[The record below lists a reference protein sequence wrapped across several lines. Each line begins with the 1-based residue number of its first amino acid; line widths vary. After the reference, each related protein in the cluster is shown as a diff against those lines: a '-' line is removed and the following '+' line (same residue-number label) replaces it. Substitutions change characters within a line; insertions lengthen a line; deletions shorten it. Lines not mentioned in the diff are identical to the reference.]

1 MAAVHTPNLPFRWD
15 VVTPDQVG
23 GLLDGVEPPPLWYA
37 DELVACTGRVIA
49 RSGDADLIFV
59 GRSLD
64 SMYDLLG
71 GALADT
77 SWRDRTHRLPLSFSV
92 GGRWV
97 GRRFRRR
104 RIGGPELAQ
113 ARLILEQLGLSPYA
127 LARRARP
134 VAFVDVVYGGDTFG
148 ELYALLRS
156 WIGREREPWGVIR
169 QKLRFVGVTSRRDT
183 SPKTWRW
190 QQHADWTRELP
201 SRSVLNVS
209 LDAQVWSYLGDN
221 QVKLTRTFPP
231 RQWLAQVP
239 GPQRDEQTRLALAE
253 AFALVELG
261 RSARARR
268 ALVRA
273 ITGEPAMAQPWSRAL
288 IGQLSGGSG

>member
-1 MAAVHTPNLPFRWD
+1 MHATNLPFRWD

-37 DELVACTGRVIA
+37 DELAACAGRVIA

-71 GALADT
+71 GALAGT
-77 SWRDRTHRLPLSFSV
+77 SWRDRTYRLPLSFSV
-92 GGRWV
+92 GGRWA
-97 GRRFRRR
+97 GGRFRPE
-104 RIGGPELAQ
+104 RIGGPQLAQ
-113 ARLILEQLGLSPYA
+113 ARLILDQLGLSPHA

-134 VAFVDVVYGGDTFG
+134 VAFVDVVYSGETFG
-148 ELYALLRS
+148 ELYTLLRS
-156 WIGREREPWGVIR
+156 WIEREREPWGVIR
-169 QKLRFVGVTSRRDT
+169 RKLRFVGVTSRRDT

-201 SRSVLNVS
+201 ARSVLNVS
-209 LDAQVWSYLGDN
+209 LDAMVWSYLGNN

-231 RQWLAQVP
+231 RDWLAEVP
-239 GPQRDEQTRLALAE
+239 GPRRDEQTRLALAE

-261 RSARARR
+261 RSARMRR

-273 ITGEPAMAQPWSRAL
+273 MSGEPALALPWSRAL
-288 IGQLSGGSG
+288 IGQLSAGSG